1 MILKTTITLTDED
14 FTAKTEHPD
23 NTILVVLEGHG
34 AAKTPLAQIQ
44 EFLQRLADS
53 QQLTL
58 HKTELTDHYRSEEA
72 CKVYFPL
79 PHRIDRQQLHG
90 KALTNDGITFR
101 AFIPDRLPTKVFLAY
116 VPPTISDTGLKKLTS
131 TFIETSKIHHHHRHI
146 NGRLDRH
153 LIITELDNIADV
165 PHFIDITDQRTQKNH
180 RIHVTIPGRLPLCA
194 ECGGQGHYANQCT
207 TSPPTVFKCTR
218 LPWYAF

>member
-131 TFIETSKIHHHHRHI
+131 TFIETSKIHHHHRHMHSI
-146 NGRLDRH
+146 EKLR
-153 LIITELDNIADV
+153 
-165 PHFIDITDQRTQKNH
+165 
-180 RIHVTIPGRLPLCA
+180 
-194 ECGGQGHYANQCT
+194 
-207 TSPPTVFKCTR
+207 
-218 LPWYAF
+218 